1 MVEYILCGAANLKYT
16 ILKYL
21 ALPVTEMGTLWL
33 LASLSLSSKGSCM
46 RQEGHSFLQASPAED
61 PGKPEDGPLK
71 VLQITHLITLPS
83 PPK

>member
-1 MVEYILCGAANLKYT
+1 MWCCQPKIHHSQVFGPPSDRDGNSL
-16 ILKYL
+16 
-21 ALPVTEMGTLWL
+21 VTG
-33 LASLSLSSKGSCM
+33 LSLSSKGFCM